1 MGAGVFNKLV
11 LDQDGLLVG
20 KRQIDASQDGVYF
33 SGNGM
38 FGADLVVTG
47 NVVVGGTISTT
58 ANTVSY
64 SPGMVIQTRYVRSDD
79 RVTLS
84 VPAGLTGTP
93 ISALNMSIS
102 PRFSN
107 SMILCQWMITCEFQN
122 DNNFLIF
129 RNGVLASDGYN
140 LQAGD
145 IVGSGYV
152 VMTYDV
158 DNSSTPHN
166 IKIMYAGFPG
176 GTGLV
181 TYGLAVRSADAGA
194 KTFYLNRTVAG
205 VGAGTQENGVSI
217 GIIQEITQ

>member
-1 MGAGVFNKLV
+1 MGVFNKLV

-79 RVTLS
+79 RVTYSSPSSLI
-84 VPAGLTGTP
+84 GTP
-93 ISALNMSIS
+93 ISALNMSIT
-102 PRFSN
+102 PRFAN
-107 SMILCQWMITCEFQN
+107 SMILCKWVLSCEMQN
-122 DNNFLIF
+122 DNTFLIF
-129 RNGVLASDGYN
+129 QNGVLASDGYN
-140 LQAGD
+140 LQAGN
-145 IVGSGYV
+145 VLGSGYT
-152 VMTYDV
+152 VMTYDPDV
-158 DNSSTPHN
+158 STTPHN
-166 IKIMYAGFPG
+166 ITIMYAGFPG

-181 TYGLAVRSADAGA
+181 TYGLGVRSSSGTAY
-194 KTFYLNRTVAG
+194 TLFLNRPVAG
-205 VGAGTQENGVSI
+205 VGPGTSENGVSI

>member
-64 SPGMVIQTRYVRSDD
+64 SPGMVIQTGYVRSDD

-84 VPAGLTGTP
+84 APGTLLANP
-93 ISALNMSIS
+93 ISQLNMSIS
-102 PRFSN
+102 PRFAT
-107 SMILCQWMITCEFQN
+107 SMILCQWMITCEMQA
-122 DNNFLIF
+122 DSNFVIF
-129 RNGVLASDGYN
+129 KNGVLSSDGYN

-145 IVGSGYV
+145 ILGSGYI

-166 IKIMYAGFPG
+166 VKIMYAGFPG
-176 GTGLV
+176 STGLV
-181 TYGLAVRSADAGA
+181 TYGLGIRSSDTGA
-194 KTFYLNRTVAG
+194 KAFYLNRTVG
-205 VGAGTQENGVSI
+205 SIGAGTSENGVSI